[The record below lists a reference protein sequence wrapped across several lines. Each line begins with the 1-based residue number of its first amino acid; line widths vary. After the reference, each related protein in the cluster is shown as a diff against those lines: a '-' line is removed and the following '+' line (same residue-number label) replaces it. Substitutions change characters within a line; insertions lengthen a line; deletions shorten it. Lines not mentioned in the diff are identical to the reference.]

1 MAVGDIANRSETA
14 GTRSEGSG
22 RNSREFGQGVSN
34 VTARRGNLP
43 PEEMNLMEAVVER
56 KNMIAA
62 LRRVES
68 NKGSPGIDNM
78 SVDELRP
85 YLEKHWQ
92 RIKEELLDGRYQPQ
106 PVLEVEIPKPG
117 GNGMRKLGIPTV
129 LDRLIQQALHQV
141 LTPIFDPTFSESS
154 YGFRPGRSAH
164 DAVRRAHAL
173 VKKGRRWVVDIDLE
187 KFFDRVNH
195 DILMSRV
202 ARKVKDKRV
211 LRLIRRYLQVG
222 VMSEGLVSI
231 RIEGT
236 PQGGPLSPLLSNILL
251 DDFDKELERRGH
263 VFSRYADDCNIY
275 VCSLRAGD
283 RVMES
288 LTRFLESKLRLRV
301 NTDKSKVGRPWRRKF
316 LGYTMTSGKNP
327 RLRVHKSSVKR
338 FKEKVKNAVRM
349 GRGRN
354 IQRFIEDDLNPL
366 LRGWIN
372 YFRLAEVKS
381 IFEELDGWIRRKLR
395 CIIWRQWKRRYTRAK
410 NLMKRGLSETR
421 AWISASNGR
430 GAWWNS
436 GASHM
441 NDAFRKSFFD
451 SCGLVALLDHILQ
464 FQYTS

>member
-1 MAVGDIANRSETA
+1 M
-14 GTRSEGSG
+14 
-22 RNSREFGQGVSN
+22 
-34 VTARRGNLP
+34 
-43 PEEMNLMEAVVER
+43 
-56 KNMIAA
+56 
-62 LRRVES
+62 
-68 NKGSPGIDNM
+68 
-78 SVDELRP
+78 
-85 YLEKHWQ
+85 
-92 RIKEELLDGRYQPQ
+92 
-106 PVLEVEIPKPG
+106 
-117 GNGMRKLGIPTV
+117 
-129 LDRLIQQALHQV
+129 
-141 LTPIFDPTFSESS
+141 
-154 YGFRPGRSAH
+154 
-164 DAVRRAHAL
+164 
-173 VKKGRRWVVDIDLE
+173 
-187 KFFDRVNH
+187 
-195 DILMSRV
+195 
-202 ARKVKDKRV
+202 
-211 LRLIRRYLQVG
+211 
-222 VMSEGLVSI
+222 
-231 RIEGT
+231 
-236 PQGGPLSPLLSNILL
+236 
-251 DDFDKELERRGH
+251 
-263 VFSRYADDCNIY
+263 FSRYADDCNIY
-275 VCSLRAGD
+275 VCSRRAGD

-338 FKEKVKNAVRM
+338 FKEKVKNAFRM